1 LWCRKKRDTPR
12 ESPRSFAAQKALAQ
26 DDKQIAV
33 NEKRRPVYSNLLSIG
48 NGELKLMDRIAAL
61 NDILTQNPNDT
72 FARYGLAMEY
82 SKQGDLDRALAEFSI
97 LIKGNPDY
105 TPGYFMAAQ
114 TLVRADRSGDA
125 KTMLT
130 DGIASAR
137 RTGNL
142 HAQSEMEAMLAELG
156 SGAV

>member
-1 LWCRKKRDTPR
+1 
-12 ESPRSFAAQKALAQ
+12 
-26 DDKQIAV
+26 
-33 NEKRRPVYSNLLSIG
+33 
-48 NGELKLMDRIAAL
+48 MDRIAAL
-61 NDILTQNPNDT
+61 NEILTRNPNDT

-82 SKQGDLDRALAEFSI
+82 SRQGNLDQSLAEFSM
-97 LIKGNPDY
+97 LLKNSPDY

-114 TLVRADRSGDA
+114 TLARADRIAEA

-142 HAQSEMEAMLAELG
+142 HAQGEMEAMLAELG
-156 SGAV
+156 

>member
-1 LWCRKKRDTPR
+1 MLRTAHSTHPNLASQSQNSHDKPTFVVT
-12 ESPRSFAAQKALAQ
+12 SSQLRSA
-26 DDKQIAV
+26 
-33 NEKRRPVYSNLLSIG
+33 S
-48 NGELKLMDRIAAL
+48 MDRITAL

-97 LIKGNPDY
+97 LLKTNPDY
-105 TPGYFMAAQ
+105 TAGYFMAAQ
-114 TLVRADRSGDA
+114 SLARADRIAEA
-125 KTMLT
+125 KAMLT

-142 HAQSEMEAMLAELG
+142 HAQSEMEAMLVELG
-156 SGAV
+156 

>member
-1 LWCRKKRDTPR
+1 L
-12 ESPRSFAAQKALAQ
+12 
-26 DDKQIAV
+26 
-33 NEKRRPVYSNLLSIG
+33 
-48 NGELKLMDRIAAL
+48 LMDRIAAL
-61 NDILTQNPNDT
+61 NDILTQHPNDT

-82 SKQGDLDRALAEFSI
+82 SKQGDLDRALAEYSI
-97 LIKGNPDY
+97 LIKHSPDY

-114 TLVRADRSGDA
+114 TLVRADRAAEA
-125 KTMLT
+125 KTMLS

-156 SGAV
+156 